1 MIGKY
6 KRILGVDYGDART
19 GLAVS
24 DLSGTLAQ
32 GIGTVKA
39 TGMRKTAEA
48 VAEAA
53 KKNDASV
60 FVPGLPV
67 NMNGTEGPRADKA
80 RAFGEMLRELTGL
93 EVTLFD
99 ERLTTSAAH
108 QIMNLTDTRGSKRKG
123 KVDTLSAEI
132 ILQDYLDSKKNR

>member
-1 MIGKY
+1 M
-6 KRILGVDYGDART
+6 GVDYGDART

-39 TGMRKTAEA
+39 AGMRKTAEA
-48 VAEAA
+48 VAEAV
-53 KKNDASV
+53 KKNNV
-60 FVPGLPV
+60 FEIVLGLPI
-67 NMNGTEGPRADKA
+67 NMNGTEGPRAEKA
-80 RAFGEMLRELTGL
+80 RAFGEMLGEITG
-93 EVTLFD
+93 VPVILFD

-108 QIMNLTDTRGSKRKG
+108 QIMNLTDTKGSKRKG

-132 ILQDYLDSKKNR
+132 ILQDYLDSRKVK

>member
-1 MIGKY
+1 M
-6 KRILGVDYGDART
+6 GVDYGDART

-39 TGMRKTAEA
+39 AGMRKTAEA
-48 VAEAA
+48 VAEAV
-53 KKNDASV
+53 KKNNV
-60 FVPGLPV
+60 FEIVLGLPI
-67 NMNGTEGPRADKA
+67 NMNGTEGPRAEKA
-80 RAFGEMLRELTGL
+80 RAFGAMLGEITG
-93 EVTLFD
+93 VPVILFD

-108 QIMNLTDTRGSKRKG
+108 QIMNLTDTKGSKRKG

-132 ILQDYLDSKKNR
+132 ILQDYLDSRKVK

>member
-32 GIGTVKA
+32 GIGAVKA

-53 KKNDASV
+53 KKNDAEKIV
-60 FVPGLPV
+60 LGLPV
-67 NMNGTEGPRADKA
+67 NMNGTEGPRAEKA
-80 RAFGEMLRELTGL
+80 RAFGEMLGELTGL
-93 EVTLFD
+93 EVIFFD

-132 ILQDYLDSKKNR
+132 ILQDYLDSQKNR